1 MLTDKHVRTLESQ
14 AAKFQAA
21 NPNDREKMITDAAD
35 CIKRTWQ
42 EGVEFDRD
50 TVTNVCALSDKLGYS
65 HIFLAYSPTSVSQ
78 S

>member
-21 NPNDREKMITDAAD
+21 NPNNQEKMITDAAD
-35 CIKRTWQ
+35 CIERTWQ